1 MKKMKKMTKLEMKK
15 IIKSRAGLSNYS
27 AITNIKWKRVQGIG
41 AKWNN
46 FLDDVVTFDYKGTQY
61 RLESKYTNKYSVVQK
76 HELFTIE

>member
-27 AITNIKWKRVQGIG
+27 AITNIKWKYVQGIG

-46 FLDDVVTFDYKGTQY
+46 FLDDIIYFEYKGGKY
-61 RLESKYTNKYSVVQK
+61 RLESKYPGAGSVIQE
-76 HELFTIE
+76 HSLATIE